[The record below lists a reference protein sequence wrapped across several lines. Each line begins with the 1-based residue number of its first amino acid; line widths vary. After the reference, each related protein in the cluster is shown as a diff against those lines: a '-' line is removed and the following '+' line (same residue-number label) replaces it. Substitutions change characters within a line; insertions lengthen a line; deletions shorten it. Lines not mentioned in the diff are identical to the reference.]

1 MVPVKNVE
9 EVSVEKLRWE
19 CPAASFTFQTSDE
32 IEPLTEVIGQRRAI
46 EAVKLGLELHG
57 NGYNIFVTGLAG
69 TDRIPTIQQLL
80 EQMKKASVDGT
91 PVMRPL
97 FYDFN
102 EELLIE
108 IDDEYMF
115 GPDLLVAP
123 VTELHAASR
132 KVYLPK
138 GVIWKDAFSGKI
150 FEGGRVVQVETPLEM
165 MPLFIKEG
173 SSVEIN

>member
-1 MVPVKNVE
+1 MYDVNAYCYPGGAN
-9 EVSVEKLRWE
+9 EVWSYGEK
-19 CPAASFTFQTSDE
+19 AYE
-32 IEPLTEVIGQRRAI
+32 IMSHFILIREQIKP
-46 EAVKLGLELHG
+46 
-57 NGYNIFVTGLAG
+57 Y
-69 TDRIPTIQQLL
+69 LL

-102 EELLIE
+102 EELLLE

-138 GVIWKDAFSGKI
+138 GVKWKNAFSGMI
-150 FEGGRVVQVETPLEM
+150 FEGGRFIQVETPLEM
-165 MPLFIKEG
+165 MPLFVREG
-173 SSVEIN
+173 SSLQIK